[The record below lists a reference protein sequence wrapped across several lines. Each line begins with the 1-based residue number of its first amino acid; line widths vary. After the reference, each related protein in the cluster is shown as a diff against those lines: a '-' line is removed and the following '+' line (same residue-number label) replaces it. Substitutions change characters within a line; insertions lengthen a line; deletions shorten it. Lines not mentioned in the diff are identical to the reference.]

1 MAEKRIIKRR
11 LKRLSLMFGP
21 DKPTHLGFTID
32 ISDTGMFL
40 KAVKIYPPGTT
51 LNIELSIPDNGG
63 VAEFHGKVM
72 WAKAVPANLI
82 HIVQKAGMGIRIIK
96 FLKGREE
103 YLKLV
108 EASHH

>member
-21 DKPTHLGFTID
+21 DKPAHLGFTID
-32 ISDTGMFL
+32 ISDTGIFL
-40 KAVKIYPPGTT
+40 KAVKVYPPGTI
-51 LNIELSIPDNGG
+51 LNVEISIPDDGG
-63 VAEFHGKVM
+63 VAEFQGQVM

-82 HIVQKAGMGIRIIK
+82 HIVKKAGMGVRIIK
-96 FLKGREE
+96 FLKGRDE

-108 EASHH
+108 EVSHH